1 MFNRLPSRSL
11 LILPV
16 LLLLLLFQ
24 LISSLHLTDFYAH
37 AHAGEQASE
46 VQGASPELLRGWE
59 PITLTPRE
67 LPELQGKRL
76 SSLRVLVWRSGWH
89 LIPFQLDEKDE
100 HGRYVLTE
108 GPQPQRGDGL
118 FSGQDE
124 LFLLRRDLGIRPPSL
139 EGLPCGEG
147 VLLSLGRQGG
157 MPLGYGVVVSCPSM
171 GQDIS
176 VPAPVSLALGVETE
190 DYQLRFE
197 GAQPMEPVGLI
208 FKRGLGGSGLN
219 LLRGLFVEG
228 EASFLVGLVRVTR
241 GMEHFRSSLVSWKVG
256 PLRSFRRTAPR
267 IQTYGQRYTNEGTFT
282 LDSIHQAGTLTFD
295 LQMHTSS
302 ALGSWLTDLVLRVA
316 WDFQGVEGMVLS
328 TMLGEG
334 VGRVDG
340 QLSPAESLLESQD
353 SRWLRLEGRQGQ
365 FLGMLSYHSAQPLVR
380 RLYYRELGPGQLR
393 AGFEL
398 HGLHRAPVGRTWYR
412 ATFWNLGRGG
422 AKLGA
427 EVLERQMRPIVRVK
441 E

>member
-1 MFNRLPSRSL
+1 MFYRQPSNAL
-11 LILPV
+11 HTLPV
-16 LLLLLLFQ
+16 LLMLLLLHLFPYV
-24 LISSLHLTDFYAH
+24 HLTH
-37 AHAGEQASE
+37 ARALASSGEEASDR
-46 VQGASPELLRGWE
+46 QGSTLELLRGWE

-67 LPELQGKRL
+67 VPELRGKRL
-76 SSLRVLVWRSGWH
+76 SSLRVLVWRSGWQK
-89 LIPFQLDEKDE
+89 IPFQLDEKDAF
-100 HGRYVLTE
+100 GRYVLTE

-124 LFLLRRDLGIRPPSL
+124 LFLLRRDLGVRPPSL

-147 VLLSLGRQGG
+147 VLLALGRQGSG
-157 MPLGYGVVVSCPSM
+157 ALGYVVVVSCP
-171 GQDIS
+171 GTGEGVS
-176 VPAPVSLALGVETE
+176 VPAPVSLAQGVETE
-190 DYQLRFE
+190 DYQLRFD
-197 GAQPMEPVGLI
+197 GAQPMEPVGLV

-241 GMEHFRSSLVSWKVG
+241 GMEHFRSSLVSWRVG

-267 IQTYGQRYTNEGTFT
+267 IQTYGQRYTHEGTFT
-282 LDSIHQAGTLTFD
+282 LDSIHQGGMLTFD

-302 ALGSWLTDLVLRVA
+302 ALGGWLTDLVLRVA

-334 VGRVDG
+334 VAQVDG
-340 QLSPAESLLESQD
+340 RLSRAERLLESQD
-353 SRWLRLEGRQGQ
+353 SGWLRLEGRQGH
-365 FLGMLSYHSAQPLVR
+365 FLGLLSYHAAQPLVR

-422 AKLGA
+422 ARMA
-427 EVLERQMRPIVRVK
+427 EEVLERHVHPVVRVK